1 MKEFKFSTIQAQAI
15 LDMRLQKLTGLE
27 IDKVKAD
34 YDELQKLILRLQEI
48 LDSKELR
55 MDIIK
60 NELIAVKEKYGENAI
75 HNPKANWNEE
85 KEKDNI
91 VKKEFSNKINPT
103 LSRYKGLGEMP
114 ADQLKSTTMHPEKR
128 KLLSININQGKKEL
142 KERIDLDNLLLGN
155 TRRVD
160 VADCNGKPMILLCG
174 LGFEAGM
181 VDKASRELKN
191 IFGPMAYV
199 FSGAKQMFDQKP
211 FNATLR
217 IDESTYQ
224 LQASAITVANAAPA
238 TSVMAQGFG
247 QVIPDDGLMEVIV
260 ATPKDRASGL
270 SVLSSLA
277 WSALNNNTSQNDN
290 LACFRTK
297 QIEVELEET
306 QKLVVDGE
314 ILDTSKV
321 TVSINPGALQ
331 VVTPIRLK
339 P

>member
-1 MKEFKFSTIQAQAI
+1 
-15 LDMRLQKLTGLE
+15 
-27 IDKVKAD
+27 
-34 YDELQKLILRLQEI
+34 
-48 LDSKELR
+48 
-55 MDIIK
+55 
-60 NELIAVKEKYGENAI
+60 
-75 HNPKANWNEE
+75 
-85 KEKDNI
+85 
-91 VKKEFSNKINPT
+91 
-103 LSRYKGLGEMP
+103 
-114 ADQLKSTTMHPEKR
+114 
-128 KLLSININQGKKEL
+128 
-142 KERIDLDNLLLGN
+142 
-155 TRRVD
+155 
-160 VADCNGKPMILLCG
+160 MILLCG
-174 LGFEAGM
+174 LGFKAGM

-191 IFGPMAYV
+191 IFGPMAYI

-217 IDESTYQ
+217 IEDSTYQ

-306 QKLVVDGE
+306 QKLVVDVE